1 MPLIS
6 GSRSAGS
13 PDLPP
18 MKIIVGQTS
27 AMKAILNKL
36 EHLGQTDVPVLLQG
50 ESGTGK
56 EIWARLLHNSS
67 QRPTDSLVKVS
78 CPAIPLT
85 LFESELFGYE
95 RGAFTG
101 AQSSKRGRVEQA
113 HQGTLLLD
121 EVGSLDISVQ
131 AKMLQVLEDGTFVRV
146 GGHELRRVATRLIST
161 ANRDLRGQVAE
172 GTFRLDFLFRI
183 NAVTITLPPL
193 WQRVEDIPALIDYF
207 LEQHAMA
214 FRLSPK
220 PLSKIAVRAM
230 QIYHWPGNIR
240 QLENLI
246 RTYVLLGSEETLIA
260 ELMPEMSDRTSQY
273 DFDPNEPISLKH
285 VTKKATQDLERQII
299 FKVLEANLWN
309 RRKTAESL
317 KISYR
322 SLLYKLTAAGPPS
335 MPAPSARVTALA
347 PNKDCALRPTL
358 ADQRGAS
365 S

>member
-1 MPLIS
+1 MSLD
-6 GSRSAGS
+6 SRSRSGGLLN
-13 PDLPP
+13 LPP

-67 QRPTDSLVKVS
+67 KRPTDSLVKVS
-78 CPAIPLT
+78 CPAIPQT

-113 HQGTLLLD
+113 HQGTLFLD

-146 GGHELRRVATRLIST
+146 GGHELRRIATRLIST
-161 ANRDLRGQVAE
+161 ANRDLRGQVE
-172 GTFRLDFLFRI
+172 DGTFRLDFLFRI

-207 LEQHAMA
+207 MQQHATA

-220 PLSKIAVRAM
+220 PLSKVTIRAM
-230 QIYHWPGNIR
+230 QIYRWPGNIR

-246 RTYVLLGSEETLIA
+246 RSYVLVGSEETLIA
-260 ELMPEMSDRTSQY
+260 ELIPKASDQTPQY
-273 DFDPNEPISLKH
+273 DFDPNMPISLKH
-285 VTKKATQDLERQII
+285 VTKKATHDLERQII
-299 FKVLEANLWN
+299 FKVLEANMWN
-309 RRKTAESL
+309 RRKTAECL

-322 SLLYKLTAAGPPS
+322 SLLYKLTEAAPFSQPVH
-335 MPAPSARVTALA
+335 SARFTALS
-347 PNKDCALRPTL
+347 PNKDCALRAML
-358 ADQRGAS
+358 SDQPGVS
-365 S
+365 